1 MEISTDIA
9 ARVSAYFNGWVDPE
23 AFAKSA
29 EKGAIYQQRHYL
41 TRDRLFSFYVL
52 NKDNQRVPIEQL
64 TSINRLGVVLAH
76 DSVVPE
82 MLVLLSNIEHA
93 RGQKEGEDVY
103 EVQVVSQVGTDNTTR
118 EAKYACIS
126 FKSTEELA
134 SKIIAKANK
143 TSGDQEQRV
152 VYDIG
157 KLTIGEI
164 HQALRQ
170 IFEPYKKYGVT
181 LSKVKEFSLMAKK
194 YNIDARGE

>member
-41 TRDRLFSFYVL
+41 TRDKLFSFYVL
-52 NKDNQRVPIEQL
+52 DKDNQRVPIEQL
-64 TSINRLGVVLAH
+64 TSTDRLGVVLAH
-76 DSVVPE
+76 NSVVPE

-152 VYDIG
+152 VYDD
-157 KLTIGEI
+157 LTPKNESSFHVRLANKEKGGNRWSGR
-164 HQALRQ
+164 HSNQ
-170 IFEPYKKYGVT
+170 
-181 LSKVKEFSLMAKK
+181 SKSSTSCVRPRSC
-194 YNIDARGE
+194 